1 MSPPMSQESLKAVL
15 GGTPVRHLTLTNLKR
30 KIPRYCQI
38 IFLIQNVTKILK
50 VVMLMTY
57 VIVVR
62 Q

>member
-1 MSPPMSQESLKAVL
+1 MLKMLDFNLFKKENSKILSNICSQAFTIL
-15 GGTPVRHLTLTNLKR
+15 
-30 KIPRYCQI
+30 
-38 IFLIQNVTKILK
+38 LIQNVTKILK